1 MNLRERINEYKDF
14 PKKGI
19 LFRDFSPMLK
29 DHSAMSVV
37 VEEFKKNYH
46 PKDVDVFVGIESRG
60 FILASILAQ
69 KYNKGMVLLRKA
81 GKLPGKTVKTS
92 YTIEYGKAV
101 LEIQKTALNAGERV
115 VICDDLLAT
124 GGTAQAAV
132 QLIVCLRVAI
142 LAATFDA
149 QLPGR
154 YTKFQFS
161 FVHQFFHQVEQ
172 SCGPKI
178 CRHRIVDPL
187 NGLSKFILVGTF
199 IQQQG

>member
-1 MNLRERINEYKDF
+1 VELKDRISEYPNF

-29 DHSAMSVV
+29 DPSAMSVL
-37 VEEFKKNYH
+37 VEEFSKYFH

-81 GKLPGKTVKTS
+81 GKLPGKTVKTA

-101 LEIQKTALNAGERV
+101 LEIQKTALNEGERV

-124 GGTAQAAV
+124 GGTANAAAKLVEKMKGKVTGFAFIIELTELGGIKKISKYKTVSLV
-132 QLIVCLRVAI
+132 Q
-142 LAATFDA
+142 
-149 QLPGR
+149 
-154 YTKFQFS
+154 Y
-161 FVHQFFHQVEQ
+161 
-172 SCGPKI
+172 
-178 CRHRIVDPL
+178 
-187 NGLSKFILVGTF
+187 
-199 IQQQG
+199 